1 MCKDFDWRKTL
12 KIGDVIDVS
21 DTANVWYNATVL
33 KTFEEVDEDTGIKV
47 FEVYIGKFCVWILLN
62 ISRLPGLHRKRQQ
75 TR

>member
-33 KTFEEVDEDTGIKV
+33 KTFEEVDEDT
-47 FEVYIGKFCVWILLN
+47 ETCVQRTGQN
-62 ISRLPGLHRKRQQ
+62 KDAGR
-75 TR
+75 